1 MILSSSPSAG
11 SLYFS
16 SNVPD
21 IVVHRENAGEIEF
34 VFKVLR
40 NSAIIVQ
47 ETYQYDIEGK
57 VVIRRLSDVVSSFFA
72 DGLIQ
77 TFDFIVGEITLSG
90 VMVLKCD
97 SIVSVTSAD
106 VWTKANF
113 LTRAGQRKR
122 TAYGR
127 QEFLS
132 YAHLP
137 SYGTLTKNARIVT
150 ASGSTIVSLGT
161 LAGVGAAD
169 VKTFDASLAT
179 VLAGTG
185 ILAAAV
191 YRYEIWLSG
200 TGYTTNTYK
209 FLPDNNPYRYKTNL
223 IFENA
228 FGCPETFTATG
239 TMSVVKNVEKTFGN
253 IQNNYRKLTQDF
265 VSEKSK
271 NSGHLIYTEM
281 SWLDDLIRSFNIYT
295 YAIDGVGVNEEV
307 TIVNSDKTDTDAN
320 LLQSF
325 RFNYRKSKIQHLHF
339 ATALDG
345 VFDYTFDDSFE

>member
-40 NSAIIVQ
+40 NSAVIVQ

-57 VVIRRLSDVVSSFFA
+57 AVIRRLSDVVSSFF
-72 DGLIQ
+72 DQGLIQ
-77 TFDFIVGEITLSG
+77 TFDFIVGEITLSN

-97 SIVSVTSAD
+97 SLVTVANAD
-106 VWTKANF
+106 IWTKANF
-113 LTRAGQRKR
+113 LTRADSQKR

-132 YAHLP
+132 YAHLAA
-137 SYGTLTKNARIVT
+137 YGTLSKMARIVT
-150 ASGSTIVSLGT
+150 AGGRYTVSLGR
-161 LAGVGAAD
+161 LGGVGAAD
-169 VKTFDASLAT
+169 VKTFDASMAT

-185 ILAAAV
+185 INPENV
-191 YRYEIWLSG
+191 YNYQVWLSG
-200 TGYTTNTYK
+200 TGITTNAFT

-271 NSGHLIYTEM
+271 NSGHLTYPEM
-281 SWLDDLIRSFNIYT
+281 SWLDDLIRSFNVYT

-307 TIVNSDKTDTDAN
+307 TIVSSDKTDTDAN